1 MPPCPVQQWRAI
13 GSKLPYL
20 ALLRKS
26 FYLPIK
32 KPSCPFATVA
42 SNLTSQQ
49 SLPESSSINN
59 AGKRPIPD
67 RQSVIV
73 SHSVHNTT
81 PEDIIAHIKRY
92 SIPIDQSF
100 SEPLAIFLLTPSFA
114 KWLLDDETFLRKALQ
129 KVYGLTLGN
138 PEINQTIHTLVAVV
152 DRLPAPS
159 ITEGSEDGIDRAAV
173 RVKAP
178 PVAENGYEGIAYA
191 LADANYLPSYT
202 DSQEMADPLDG
213 SPSTITLHKF
223 LKFEDEHKTQS
234 SYINTIQI
242 PLANTIFHT
251 GYSATMFSHQWK
263 KSKGMTDI
271 NLEKKTQLKHLS
283 IHWPDTL
290 WDRRFVTLSI
300 PLVPLTVPR
309 CIEAGMG
316 NIIRRVLGSDQ
327 KSMTAS
333 QELEETV
340 PQYFSSRGT
349 PPHSMTV
356 WALVIPQDI
365 ILPVAN
371 KTTDLLAKEVP
382 NSENAE
388 TDSPSLNSLFL
399 ALWRRNP
406 PGWNDIVWSAVTQG
420 ARLHRVL
427 SGGGGWGKKAGLL
440 SLDPD
445 MSYNKLHQ
453 TSRDSALETMG
464 SSEGLSALYEVA
476 KPGEFIQFFVS
487 PSDGNAAWN
496 ARTEDIKAP
505 PASTRR
511 WSLEFGTISSS
522 IDSIPES
529 SSQETVEPSNP
540 RITVFRKHFGAL
552 SEGGMS
558 IARYCQSKKIGSWDA
573 VMRSKVDVPYSRF
586 SAVRFKYTR
595 DSKSA
600 SGAKASRPTD
610 DSQKLPIHKIESA
623 DHRKNPSFSSNKSK
637 NTQDTRGPKSI
648 TFLATSSDETRLN
661 EAIVLSVR
669 RARSRAIHYHS
680 SLKGGRLETRMLRRK
695 LKDISEEYTS
705 LRREFAIVLKRRRL
719 RDRSQRG
726 TTAKLDAQPNRG
738 YSEVPYGRSSSSVYI
753 GSSSS
758 TETQDSSSMSAFS
771 SSTSDQLSSTGE
783 APYGNSSSMSS
794 SKSKIPLI
802 LGQANHICRDVGFLH
817 ICVRKT
823 VYMMLERLL
832 KKLLAPRMYGQDGL
846 AVMQKQVRFEGSEE
860 RLPAQEIVNAP
871 VCKANIAKTKYFVIL
886 LEEKIVALRDYKTT
900 LPPSKATGFVKDVN
914 MLEPSGRAR
923 RFIQGLKSSTEKPQ
937 RRSRGSIVRSVQIEK
952 KRDVVR
958 LVQTEKKR
966 DVVSLIRKKKRDVM
980 RVTRSIR
987 KQTKGDVMPLIRKVF
1002 RAGPQ
1007 KDLIRKHVAIDSVTP
1022 ELPARRT
1029 LSLPQRIRGR
1039 EQTTWRSQSP
1049 MRAGRMSRRT
1059 LDPEAQKLADE
1070 VERWL
1075 KGF

>member
-1 MPPCPVQQWRAI
+1 MQQWRAI

-20 ALLRKS
+20 ALLQKS
-26 FYLPIK
+26 FYLPVK
-32 KPSCPFATVA
+32 KLSCPFATVA

-49 SLPESSSINN
+49 SLPESSSTNN

-159 ITEGSEDGIDRAAV
+159 ITEDSEDGVDRATV
-173 RVKAP
+173 RVKPP

-234 SYINTIQI
+234 SCINTIQI

-263 KSKGMTDI
+263 KPKGTTDI

-283 IHWPDTL
+283 IHWPDTF

-300 PLVPLTVPR
+300 PLIPLTAPR

-340 PQYFSSRGT
+340 PQYFSSRGI

-371 KTTDLLAKEVP
+371 KMTDLLAKEVP

-388 TDSPSLNSLFL
+388 TDSPNLNSLFT

-406 PGWNDIVWSAVTQG
+406 PGWNDVVWSAVTQG

-464 SSEGLSALYEVA
+464 SSEGLSALHEVA
-476 KPGEFIQFFVS
+476 RPGEFIQFFVS
-487 PSDGNAAWN
+487 PSDGDATWN
-496 ARTEDIKAP
+496 ARTKDIKVP

-522 IDSIPES
+522 IDSMPES
-529 SSQETVEPSNP
+529 SSQEAVEPSNP
-540 RITVFRKHFGAL
+540 RIAVFRKHFGAL

-558 IARYCQSKKIGSWDA
+558 IARYCQSKKMGSWDA
-573 VMRSKVDVPYSRF
+573 VMCSKVDVPYSRF
-586 SAVRFKYTR
+586 SAVRFKDTR
-595 DSKSA
+595 DSKNA
-600 SGAKASRPTD
+600 SGAKASRPAEKSD

-623 DHRKNPSFSSNKSK
+623 DHRKEPSFSSNKSK
-637 NTQDTRGPKSI
+637 NTQDTKGPKST
-648 TFLATSSDETRLN
+648 TFLATSSDEIRLN
-661 EAIVLSVR
+661 EAIVLSIR
-669 RARSRAIHYHS
+669 RARSRAIRYYA
-680 SLKGGRLETRMLRRK
+680 SLKGGRLETRMLRHK

-705 LRREFAIVLKRRRL
+705 LRREFAIALKRRRL

-726 TTAKLDAQPNRG
+726 TAKLDAQPNRE
-738 YSEVPYGRSSSSVYI
+738 YSEVPYGSSSSSVYI

-758 TETQDSSSMSAFS
+758 TETQDSSSMPAFS

-783 APYGNSSSMSS
+783 APYGNSSSIPS

-802 LGQANHICRDVGFLH
+802 LDQANRICRDVGLLH

-823 VYMMLERLL
+823 IYMMLERLL
-832 KKLLAPRMYGQDGL
+832 KKLLAPRMHGQDGL
-846 AVMQKQVRFEGSEE
+846 AIMHKQVRFEGSEE
-860 RLPAQEIVNAP
+860 RLPAQERVNAP
-871 VCKANIAKTKYFVIL
+871 VCKANIAKTRDFIIL
-886 LEEKIVALRDYKTT
+886 LEEKTAALRDYKTM
-900 LPPSKATGFVKDVN
+900 LPPSKATRFVKDVR

-937 RRSRGSIVRSVQIEK
+937 RRSRRSIVRSVQIEK

-966 DVVSLIRKKKRDVM
+966 DVVGLIQKKKRDVM
-980 RVTRSIR
+980 RVMRPIR
-987 KQTKGDVMPLIRKVF
+987 KQTKGDVMPLIRKVI

-1007 KDLIRKHVAIDSVTP
+1007 RDLIRKHVAIDSVTP

-1029 LSLPQRIRGR
+1029 LSLPRRIRGR
-1039 EQTTWRSQSP
+1039 DQATWRSQSP
-1049 MRAGRMSRRT
+1049 MHAGRMSGRT

>member
-1 MPPCPVQQWRAI
+1 M
-13 GSKLPYL
+13 
-20 ALLRKS
+20 
-26 FYLPIK
+26 
-32 KPSCPFATVA
+32 
-42 SNLTSQQ
+42 
-49 SLPESSSINN
+49 
-59 AGKRPIPD
+59 
-67 RQSVIV
+67 
-73 SHSVHNTT
+73 
-81 PEDIIAHIKRY
+81 
-92 SIPIDQSF
+92 
-100 SEPLAIFLLTPSFA
+100 
-114 KWLLDDETFLRKALQ
+114 
-129 KVYGLTLGN
+129 YGLTLGN

-159 ITEGSEDGIDRAAV
+159 ITEGSEDGVDRAAV
-173 RVKAP
+173 RVKTP

-191 LADANYLPSYT
+191 LADASYLPSYT
-202 DSQEMADPLDG
+202 DNQEMADPLDG

-263 KSKGMTDI
+263 KPKGMTDI
-271 NLEKKTQLKHLS
+271 NLEKKTQLKHQS

-300 PLVPLTVPR
+300 PLIPLTAPR

-327 KSMTAS
+327 KIMTAS

-340 PQYFSSRGT
+340 PQYFSSRGI

-365 ILPVAN
+365 IHPVAN
-371 KTTDLLAKEVP
+371 KMTDVLTKEVP

-388 TDSPSLNSLFL
+388 TDSPNLNSLFP

-406 PGWNDIVWSAVTQG
+406 PGWNDVVWSAVIQG

-464 SSEGLSALYEVA
+464 SSEGLSALHEVA

-487 PSDGNAAWN
+487 PSDGDATWN
-496 ARTEDIKAP
+496 ARTEDIKVP

-511 WSLEFGTISSS
+511 WSLEFGTVSSS
-522 IDSIPES
+522 IDSMPES
-529 SSQETVEPSNP
+529 SSQEAIEPSNP
-540 RITVFRKHFGAL
+540 RIAVFRKHFGAL
-552 SEGGMS
+552 SESGMS
-558 IARYCQSKKIGSWDA
+558 IARYCQSKKMGSWDA

-586 SAVRFKYTR
+586 SAVRFKDTR
-595 DSKSA
+595 DSKNA
-600 SGAKASRPTD
+600 SGAKASRPAEKSN
-610 DSQKLPIHKIESA
+610 DSQKLPIRTIESA
-623 DHRKNPSFSSNKSK
+623 DHRKEPSFSSNKSK
-637 NTQDTRGPKSI
+637 NTQDTRGSKST
-648 TFLATSSDETRLN
+648 TFLATSSDEMRLN

-669 RARSRAIHYHS
+669 RPRSRAIRYHS

-705 LRREFAIVLKRRRL
+705 LHREFAIVLKRRRL

-726 TTAKLDAQPNRG
+726 TAAKLDAQPNRE
-738 YSEVPYGRSSSSVYI
+738 YSEVPYGSSSSSVYI

-758 TETQDSSSMSAFS
+758 TETQNSSLMPAFS

-783 APYGNSSSMSS
+783 ALFGNSSSMPSP
-794 SKSKIPLI
+794 KSKIPLI

-823 VYMMLERLL
+823 IYMMLERLL
-832 KKLLAPRMYGQDGL
+832 KKLLAPRMQGQDGL
-846 AVMQKQVRFEGSEE
+846 TIMQKQVRFEGSEK
-860 RLPAQEIVNAP
+860 RLPAQERVNAL
-871 VCKANIAKTKYFVIL
+871 VCKANIAKTRDFVIL
-886 LEEKIVALRDYKTT
+886 LGEKTVALRDYKTM
-900 LPPSKATGFVKDVN
+900 LPPSKATKFIKDFH
-914 MLEPSGRAR
+914 MLEPGGRAR
-923 RFIQGLKSSTEKPQ
+923 RYIQGLKCSTEKPQ
-937 RRSRGSIVRSVQIEK
+937 RRPRRSIVRSVQIEK

-966 DVVSLIRKKKRDVM
+966 DVMRVM
-980 RVTRSIR
+980 RSIQ
-987 KQTKGDVMPLIRKVF
+987 KQTKGDVMPLIRKVI

-1007 KDLIRKHVAIDSVTP
+1007 RDLIRKHVAIDSVTP

-1029 LSLPQRIRGR
+1029 LSLPRRIRGR
-1039 EQTTWRSQSP
+1039 EQATWRSQRP

-1070 VERWL
+1070 VEQWL